1 MKLRNKFCFIGT
13 CNIWLKFAILL
24 STKSIPLLEWLVCRG
39 KTKLRIHINL
49 LNYHDFNIFFFN
61 STVDKNKENTPI
73 KQSTDNFIDIVAKER
88 ALRTKKKLNMI
99 LRFHL
104 NTYFC
109 LLH

>member
-24 STKSIPLLEWLVCRG
+24 KYLYNMATKSIPLLQRLVCRG

-61 STVDKNKENTPI
+61 SI
-73 KQSTDNFIDIVAKER
+73 DNN
-88 ALRTKKKLNMI
+88 KKKKI
-99 LRFHL
+99 L
-104 NTYFC
+104 
-109 LLH
+109 